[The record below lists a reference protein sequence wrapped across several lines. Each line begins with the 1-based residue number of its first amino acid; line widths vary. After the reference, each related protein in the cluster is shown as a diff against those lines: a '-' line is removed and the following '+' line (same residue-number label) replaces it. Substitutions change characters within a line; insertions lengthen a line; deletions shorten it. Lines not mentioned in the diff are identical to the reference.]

1 MCVHM
6 PADAPVPD
14 KLTIEM
20 SLLFIRW
27 STLTSQPI
35 VYLGDLIK
43 GHIQH
48 LTIIIKG
55 DEIINLK
62 GSQGRWKRA
71 GTEKDREE
79 II

>member
-48 LTIIIKG
+48 VTIIIK
-55 DEIINLK
+55 E
-62 GSQGRWKRA
+62 
-71 GTEKDREE
+71 
-79 II
+79 